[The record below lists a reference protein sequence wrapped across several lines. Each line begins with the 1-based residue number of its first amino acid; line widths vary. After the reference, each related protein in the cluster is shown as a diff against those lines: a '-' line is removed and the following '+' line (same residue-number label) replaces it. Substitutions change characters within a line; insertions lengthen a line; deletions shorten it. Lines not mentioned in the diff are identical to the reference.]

1 MMHRTSLILSA
12 APAGTDAITLSRAKP
27 SRWAGLGLALMLG
40 ASLAGCAGVPS
51 NRTMY
56 SQHQPVVE
64 KVNYTLDLT
73 TGSGGLPYPEQE
85 RLAGWFQELGLK
97 YGDRVALQDQMQDP
111 ALLGAVEAL
120 AGRYGITVDTGVPA
134 SVGLVPAGTTRVIV
148 SRSKAYV
155 PGCPDWADQSDGN
168 PGNALSRN
176 YGCATNSNL
185 AAMVANPDHLL
196 KGDETGS
203 NTTIM
208 TSNKA
213 INAYRAR
220 TPTGASGTVSGTG
233 SRDN

>member
-1 MMHRTSLILSA
+1 MMHRTSVSSA
-12 APAGTDAITLSRAKP
+12 PQSAPRSKF
-27 SRWAGLGLALMLG
+27 SRWAGLGLALSLG
-40 ASLAGCAGVPS
+40 VSLAGCAGIPS

-64 KVNYTLDLT
+64 RVNYTLDLA
-73 TGSGGLPYPEQE
+73 TGSGGLSYTEQE

-97 YGDRVALQDQMQDP
+97 YGDRVSVQDPMQDP
-111 ALLGAVEAL
+111 ALLSAVEAL
-120 AGRYGITVDTGVPA
+120 AGRYGITLEMGVPA
-134 SVGLVPAGTTRVIV
+134 SVGLVEAGTTRVVV

-176 YGCATNSNL
+176 FGCATNSNL

-196 KGDETGS
+196 KGDDTGS

-213 INAYRAR
+213 INAYRAKQ
-220 TPTGASGTVSGTG
+220 PSGGGGTVTATSTKG
-233 SRDN
+233 N